1 MPARPRLYR
10 SLADPAHGRGRPG
23 GLGVFR
29 LFSLILALLLVLEPG
44 APATA
49 LTLDRLPPLT
59 EMQQQSARVKQ
70 AAADLNSAATRREA
84 DARLVQARL
93 AQDEATLRA
102 RDIRTDMLRA
112 ARLELDSATQRN
124 LILAGQAKHQRAVLV
139 RLEAAAAAL
148 AQTSASNPVA
158 DDDLEGLRQEAAL
171 RLLQDEVTAQADL
184 VAALKRLAAVNARLM
199 GFDGQR
205 LRLLQARA
213 RLDSLDG
220 QNLLDADTL
229 PGRDAQTP
237 ALEQVVTASLRT
249 ASRLADEVD
258 LVQGQDPA
266 TVARRQELEAGILE
280 AGTRA
285 YLAQNSVDLLDFRR
299 RLSGLAALREDPS
312 MPVALLRDAANRLA
326 EIEDALYDYQR
337 ELAGQ
342 RRMLAARRALAG
354 GASDSGAPAVDLSND
369 ITRQEAEVA
378 DLLRLAGT
386 EAQRFDTVAA
396 EVYSQSLT
404 DRHPFPVTR
413 GEWHRVAT
421 GAAGLPGLLAREL
434 AFVGRDIRSRAAAL
448 APPDWATLVGG
459 LFAITA
465 GTFWVRGAMRRHLV
479 GPGRWH
485 HLSAPAGALAKAL
498 PLALPAAVWA
508 WVGARIDLPRQ
519 EFLPILLLLAI
530 APLCIFGLLLA
541 QAVLFGQVPAAR
553 PPQASAAFYRRLRWG
568 LLLAG
573 TVAAL
578 YLITSA
584 LPVSPLLGDVLDR
597 LAMLGLLPLAVPA
610 FGLHRLVCGPV
621 SASQAAIDTRA
632 GPDAQAVAGAVSETV
647 SEPASEAVAALAAPT
662 SPQAPPKAP
671 PTAPPDLAP
680 PPGRARADQ
689 REPIAPREGG
699 RREAAPRLGPRLLA
713 ELARLVGVALIT
725 AGLLG
730 LVGYANLAW
739 TISSR
744 LAWLSLVATLLY
756 FVIGS
761 LGDLRNRLVRR
772 FAGEEGEFWR
782 RQFLVPGHGLA
793 VLLAWLA
800 AGWALVHLW
809 GLDAETP
816 AVRALLDWAAR
827 PLFTSGKLTLTP
839 WHLVLAVLLAA
850 LALTSGTWVRQVSYR
865 LTFSRVRDRGLR
877 LALSSLT
884 QYLAVLFG
892 VVLALRIAGFDLTT
906 LLVFV
911 ASLGVGIG
919 FGLQNTVNNFISGV
933 LILVERPLRVG
944 DLVTVGDH
952 EGEVTHIGFR
962 SLTLR
967 SFDKQEVIIPNG
979 TLINED
985 FINWT
990 RSDDVLR
997 TVLTVGIGYQEDPDR
1012 AMALIRDILAGYDAV
1027 LRTPQPLVSLWEFAD
1042 SAVVLRIEYCI
1053 HVLGTV
1059 RRTEVRS
1066 EVNRR
1071 IWYGFQAA
1079 GISIPFP
1086 QRDLHVRMLADPEGT
1101 GG

>member
-1 MPARPRLYR
+1 MAARPRLYR
-10 SLADPAHGRGRPG
+10 HLADLAHGRGRHG
-23 GLGVFR
+23 GFAAFR
-29 LFSLILALLLVLEPG
+29 LVTPILALILLLAPG
-44 APATA
+44 PPATA

-59 EMQQQSARVKQ
+59 QMRQQSARVSQ
-70 AAADLNSAATRREA
+70 AAADLDSAATRREA
-84 DARLVQARL
+84 DAGLVQDQLAR
-93 AQDEATLRA
+93 DEATLRA

-112 ARLELDSATQRN
+112 ARLELDSATQRSV
-124 LILAGQAKHQRAVLV
+124 ILEGQAKHQRAGLA
-139 RLEAAAAAL
+139 RLEEAAAAL
-148 AQTSASNPVA
+148 AETSALDRRA
-158 DDDLEGLRQEAAL
+158 GDDLERLRDEAAL
-171 RLLQDEVTAQADL
+171 RLLRDQVAAQGNL
-184 VAALKRLAAVNARLM
+184 VAALERLASVNQRLM
-199 GFDGQR
+199 GLAGQR
-205 LRLLQARA
+205 LRLLQTRA
-213 RLDSLDG
+213 RLDALDG
-220 QNLLDADTL
+220 QNLLDADDL
-229 PGRDAQTP
+229 PGRDTQTR
-237 ALEQVVTASLRT
+237 AIEQVVTGALRT
-249 ASRLADEVD
+249 ASRLADEVA

-266 TVARRQELEAGILE
+266 SVARRQGLEAGILE

-285 YLAQNSVDLLDFRR
+285 YLAQNSLELLDFQR
-299 RLSGLAALREDPS
+299 RLTGLAGLREDPS
-312 MPVALLRDAANRLA
+312 MPVALLRDAAQRLV
-326 EIEDALYDYQR
+326 EIEDTLHDYQR

-354 GASDSGAPAVDLSND
+354 GTADSGAPNPDLGHE
-369 ITRQEAEVA
+369 IARQEAEVA
-378 DLLRLAGT
+378 DLLRLAAD
-386 EAQRFDTVAA
+386 EARRFDTVAA
-396 EVYSQSLT
+396 EIYSQSLT
-404 DRHPFPVTR
+404 DRHSFPTTR

-434 AFVGRDIRSRAAAL
+434 GFVAQDLRTRTAALTPADWAAL
-448 APPDWATLVGG
+448 AGG
-459 LFAITA
+459 LLAITA

-485 HLSAPAGALAKAL
+485 HLSAPAGALAETL
-498 PLALPAAVWA
+498 PLALPAALWA
-508 WVGARIDLPRQ
+508 WVGTRIDLPRP
-519 EFLPILLLLAI
+519 EFLPIVLLFAI

-541 QAVLFGQVPAAR
+541 RAVLFGPAPAAR
-553 PPQASAAFYRRLRWG
+553 PPQASTAFYRRLRWG
-568 LLLAG
+568 LLLAAII
-573 TVAAL
+573 AAL

-610 FGLHRLVCGPV
+610 FGLHRLICGPPP
-621 SASQAAIDTRA
+621 ADQPETEPPAA
-632 GPDAQAVAGAVSETV
+632 PSSEAVSE
-647 SEPASEAVAALAAPT
+647 AAPEVR
-662 SPQAPPKAP
+662 SAA
-671 PTAPPDLAP
+671 APDLAL
-680 PPGRARADQ
+680 PPGLVPAEQ
-689 REPIAPREGG
+689 RVPPATPQ
-699 RREAAPRLGPRLLA
+699 PRLGPRLLA

-730 LVGYANLAW
+730 LLGYANLAW

-756 FVIGS
+756 FAIGT
-761 LGDLRNRLVRR
+761 LGDLRNRLARR
-772 FAGEEGEFWR
+772 FASEEGEFWR

-800 AGWALVHLW
+800 AGWTLVHLW
-809 GLDAETP
+809 GLSTETP
-816 AVRALLDWAAR
+816 AIRAVLDWAAR

-839 WHLVLAVLLAA
+839 WHLALAVLLAA
-850 LALTSGTWVRQVSYR
+850 LALTSGTWVRRVSYQ
-865 LTFSRVRDRGLR
+865 LAFARVRDRGLR

-892 VVLALRIAGFDLTT
+892 VVLALMIAGFDLTT

-944 DLVTVGDH
+944 DLVTVGGH

-979 TLINED
+979 TLIND
-985 FINWT
+985 NFINWT

-1012 AMALIRDILAGYDAV
+1012 AMALVRDILAGYDAV
-1027 LRTPQPLVSLWEFAD
+1027 LRTPSPIVSLWEFAD

-1086 QRDLHVRMLADPEGT
+1086 QRDLHVRMISSPEGAD
-1101 GG
+1101 GSSPASG